1 MADRGCAPNRWEQD
15 GGSRA
20 GLHYTHAT
28 ADHSHLLRPPTT
40 LQRLPLLAD
49 ERRPASTVFSHASG
63 FAVRNRTRL
72 LGAGAVSQ
80 GIAVHPRDLRQ
91 AARPAQVCDERRRVG
106 RCDAVALTT
115 RAGVTYAPL
124 RDSASAVRRLR
135 LWRSRRSPLPR
146 AKMATVDIVT
156 AIEMRC
162 VVACP

>member
-1 MADRGCAPNRWEQD
+1 MQ
-15 GGSRA
+15 
-20 GLHYTHAT
+20 
-28 ADHSHLLRPPTT
+28 
-40 LQRLPLLAD
+40 
-49 ERRPASTVFSHASG
+49 ASTT
-63 FAVRNRTRL
+63 RTRL
-72 LGAGAVSQ
+72 RIILTCSGPQPRCNVSHCSLTNDDLHPRCSATRLASLFVTGLVFWALAPSVRGSLFIRATCARQLVRLRSAMNVAVSS
-80 GIAVHPRDLRQ
+80 G
-91 AARPAQVCDERRRVG
+91 
-106 RCDAVALTT
+106 CDAVALTT

>member
-1 MADRGCAPNRWEQD
+1 MN
-15 GGSRA
+15 
-20 GLHYTHAT
+20 
-28 ADHSHLLRPPTT
+28 
-40 LQRLPLLAD
+40 
-49 ERRPASTVFSHASG
+49 V
-63 FAVRNRTRL
+63 
-72 LGAGAVSQ
+72 AVSS
-80 GIAVHPRDLRQ
+80 G
-91 AARPAQVCDERRRVG
+91 
-106 RCDAVALTT
+106 CDAVALTT